1 MDFTKTERIRDTGR
15 VGVRETEGDQDI
27 KNHRG
32 RDTERGTGTERQTW
46 GQTAAAPAI
55 LRGAGATV
63 CSSEVVSE
71 DACEERL

>member
-32 RDTERGTGTERQTW
+32 RHRERDRNRETDMGADSGSAGHTRR
-46 GQTAAAPAI
+46 
-55 LRGAGATV
+55 RGRH
-63 CSSEVVSE
+63 
-71 DACEERL
+71 RLQL

>member
-15 VGVRETEGDQDI
+15 VGAGKQRETRTSRTTEA
-27 KNHRG
+27 
-32 RDTERGTGTERQTW
+32 DTERGTGTERQTW

-55 LRGAGATV
+55 LRGAGATI